1 MKQNDRSKQQSLK
14 ELSDFINS
22 NPDPRELKR
31 SMSVMMWI
39 EGVPCCDIQKILN
52 VSATFVSQVKMKFIQ
67 HGVKELKLRY
77 QGSKAYLSR
86 EERSEIINYLEAQE
100 YLSLQQLREYI

>member
-1 MKQNDRSKQQSLK
+1 VI
-14 ELSDFINS
+14 LSIAT
-22 NPDPRELKR
+22 PTKRELKR

-39 EGVPCCDIQKILN
+39 EGVPCSDLQKILN

-86 EERSEIINYLEAQE
+86 DAGK
-100 YLSLQQLREYI
+100 LSTT

>member
-1 MKQNDRSKQQSLK
+1 VKQNNISEQQSLK

-22 NPDPRELKR
+22 NPDPRELKPA
-31 SMSVMMWI
+31 MSVMMWI
-39 EGVPCCDIQKILN
+39 EGVPCSDIQKILN

-77 QGSKAYLSR
+77 QGSEAYL
-86 EERSEIINYLEAQE
+86 AG
-100 YLSLQQLREYI
+100 